1 MLFRRRQFL
10 QSSLFF
16 TIGLSATAA
25 RADEPI
31 PAIVIG
37 SGFGGSVAALRLAQA
52 GVPTLVLERGR
63 RWPIVASQ
71 DTFATYAKPDGRS
84 AWFRTTAPVYQPKPI
99 DKYAG
104 ILDLIIGRG
113 INVLNGVGVG
123 GGSLAYAAVTYQPT
137 KALFQRVFSKS
148 VKYEELD
155 RIYYPRVRS
164 MLKPSPIPKDILN
177 TSYYQGTRVFLRQA
191 AKAGLPTR
199 LLDINVDWNIVRQEI
214 KGTLQPATIAG
225 ESWYGINS
233 GAKNSLDRNY
243 LAQAEATGKV
253 EILPLHIV
261 VSISELGFGRGYR
274 VLCNQINEFGELI
287 AERSF
292 LCQHLFLAAGS
303 LGTSELLLRAQATGG
318 LPRLSSQVGKYWGT
332 NGNTV
337 GVRTGLSTT
346 TNPTQGGPSTAAV
359 EHFDN
364 PIAPTVL
371 VHAPFYGL
379 TDNTLASLG
388 LNICQPEG
396 QIAYNPST
404 NGVDLT
410 WPSQSTTNQT
420 NLQAATYTFNL
431 IDQASTTSSIRPK
444 IRIRHGSIP
453 SFASQPSSNKLQS
466 SVVASVD
473 ASSTVA
479 PLGGAVID
487 QVCDSHG
494 RVFGYKGLY
503 VVDGALIPGSTACSN
518 PSLTIAALAERCM
531 DKILNGLKWSS

>member
-16 TIGLSATAA
+16 TIGLTATAA

-31 PAIVIG
+31 PALVIG

-52 GVPTLVLERGR
+52 GVPTVVIERGR

-84 AWFRTTAPVYQPKPI
+84 AWFRTTTPVYTPQSI
-99 DKYAG
+99 DRYAG
-104 ILDLIIGRG
+104 ILDLVTGKG

-137 KALFQRVFSKS
+137 KKLFQKVFSKS

-164 MLKPSPIPKDILN
+164 MLKPSPIPEDILN
-177 TSYYQGTRVFLRQA
+177 TSYYQGTRVFLEQA

-199 LLDINVDWNIVRQEI
+199 LLDINVDWNIVREEI
-214 KGTLQPATIAG
+214 KGIKQPATIVG
-225 ESWYGINS
+225 ETWYGINS

-274 VLCNQINEFGELI
+274 VLCNQIDEFGELI
-287 AERSF
+287 TERSF
-292 LCQHLFLAAGS
+292 VCQHLFLAAGS
-303 LGTSELLLRAQATGG
+303 LGTSELLLRAKATGG
-318 LPRLSSQVGKYWGT
+318 LPRLSSQVGKNWGT
-332 NGNTV
+332 NGNSV
-337 GVRTGLSTT
+337 GLRVGLPL

-371 VHAPFYGL
+371 VHAPFFGL
-379 TDNTLASLG
+379 PENTLASLG

-410 WPSQSTTNQT
+410 WPSQSITNQT
-420 NLQAATYTFNL
+420 TLQAATYTFDL
-431 IDQASTTSSIRPK
+431 IDKANTTSSHQPTTSI
-444 IRIRHGSIP
+444 HQGSIP
-453 SFASQPSSNKLQS
+453 SIPPETLSSGVQTNR
-466 SVVASVD
+466 VASVD
-473 ASSTVA
+473 ASATVA

-487 QVCDSHG
+487 KVCDSYG
-494 RVFGYKGLY
+494 RVFGHKGLY

-531 DKILNGLKWSS
+531 DRILNDFKWYK

>member
-1 MLFRRRQFL
+1 MPLRRRQFL

-16 TIGLSATAA
+16 TIGLTATAA

-52 GVPTLVLERGR
+52 GVPTILLERGR
-63 RWPIVASQ
+63 RWSISPSE

-84 AWFRTTAPVYQPKPI
+84 AWFRTTTVVYNPQPI
-99 DKYAG
+99 ESYAG
-104 ILDLIIGRG
+104 ILDLVTGKG

-137 KALFQRVFSKS
+137 KKLFQKVFPKS

-164 MLKPSPIPKDILN
+164 LLKPSPIPEDILN
-177 TSYYQGTRVFLRQA
+177 TSYYLGTRVFLEQA
-191 AKAGLPTR
+191 AKAGLKTR
-199 LLDINVDWNIVRQEI
+199 LLDINVDWNIVREEI
-214 KGTLQPATIAG
+214 KGTKQPATIAG
-225 ESWYGINS
+225 EAWYGINS

-243 LAQAEATGKV
+243 LAQAEATGKL

-261 VSISELGFGRGYR
+261 VSISELGYGRGYR
-274 VLCNQINEFGELI
+274 VICNQIDEFGQII

-292 LCQHLFLAAGS
+292 VCQHLFLAAGS
-303 LGTSELLLRAQATGG
+303 LGTSELLLRAKATGG
-318 LPRLSSQVGKYWGT
+318 LTRLSPQVGKFWGT
-332 NGNTV
+332 NGNSV
-337 GVRTGLSTT
+337 GLRTGLPA
-346 TNPTQGGPSTAAV
+346 TNPTQGGPSTAAI
-359 EHFDN
+359 EHFNN

-379 TDNTLASLG
+379 PQNTLASLG
-388 LNICQPEG
+388 LNICQREG
-396 QIAYNPST
+396 QIAYNSAK

-410 WPSQSTTNQT
+410 WPSDSPTNQT

-431 IDQASTTSSIRPK
+431 IDKANTTSTNQPQTNIRQ
-444 IRIRHGSIP
+444 GSIP
-453 SFASQPSSNKLQS
+453 DFEAQTSGDRLQANL
-466 SVVASVD
+466 VASVD
-473 ASSTVA
+473 ASATVA
-479 PLGGAVID
+479 PLGGAVME
-487 QVCDSHG
+487 QVCDTYG

-503 VVDGALIPGSTACSN
+503 VVDGSLIPGSTACSN

-531 DKILNGLKWSS
+531 DRILHDFKWYK